1 MNLLYLRVTYCE
13 KRNVRKNSNCPRQG
27 RMKHLYGKN
36 RPGQAGIPVAE
47 TGIPARRDETKNVP
61 PPYKK
66 HAIKTIET
74 YSCRDPG
81 HRPFPVNVPSRLS
94 YKLAPSRVSYQQC
107 MGHNNH
113 DYNVRH
119 KNGVYKYIPF
129 SGTERHRNSF
139 IPRAMRLEWLGT

>member
-1 MNLLYLRVTYCE
+1 MMIFWCWTPSWTYFTYAWFIV
-13 KRNVRKNSNCPRQG
+13 NNAMSVNTAIVP
-27 RMKHLYGKN
+27 GK
-36 RPGQAGIPVAE
+36 AE
-47 TGIPARRDETKNVP
+47 WSIYMAKTGIPARRDETKNVP
-61 PPYKK
+61 PPYKQ

-74 YSCRDPG
+74 YTCRDPG